1 MINYLLYRYNGMTTG
16 IMAQSPVRLIDNFLL
31 IINKN
36 DMTFNSYKSIINH
49 QSSSQDYQCSYN
61 RLLYQIWPLIL
72 IATLIKFIHKRPT

>member
-1 MINYLLYRYNGMTTG
+1 MTTG

-31 IINKN
+31 TINKN

-72 IATLIKFIHKRPT
+72 IATLIKFIHKQPT